1 MIEVQRS
8 HEPVE
13 TANEEAGAGLT
24 SLPSEADVAGRRGR
38 PPAITREIAEAI
50 VNLVASGYTV
60 SQACAVLEIGRSTLI
75 AYKANYTEFRNALT
89 RARLQK
95 ARRAAEAREQAI
107 QIATAAGDWRAAEA
121 LFRVEVQQLERE
133 IAQGAIAI
141 DEVLLDFVAEEVKRR
156 LERDGT

>member
-1 MIEVQRS
+1 MIPAQRPL
-8 HEPVE
+8 EPAE
-13 TANEEAGAGLT
+13 TVNEGVAEGLT
-24 SLPSEADVAGRRGR
+24 SLPSEEEIAGRRGR

-50 VNLVASGYTV
+50 VDLVASGYTA
-60 SQACAVLEIGRSTLI
+60 SQACAILEVGRSTVI

-133 IAQGAIAI
+133 LAQGAIAI

-156 LERDGT
+156 LERDGG